1 MLRIISNSA
10 LRAVKTSAP
19 KASPKAFAFRAFS
32 NDAECEKE
40 KGLLNGIPN
49 VGNAKNYARKMNL
62 RDAGDLLKNKN
73 NVYNS
78 AVEDVHGDTNELKKY
93 LQDAVKRAQA
103 YMKNQED
110 IWDRDELK
118 DQLNRIIGTE
128 GNFVCLLGGK
138 STGKSLVLRH
148 FEKKNLT
155 NVFIV
160 NLRGT
165 EKGDILKELLRVLT
179 NRKSYYTELVDSA
192 KNPTV
197 LALKI
202 AGYSEIL
209 ADFEKILGNEE
220 SVESLPSLIMELVK
234 HRGKVTLIIDE
245 ANIAFTITDDTTPEK
260 IENLKAA
267 LALFTLL
274 TKELLQ
280 V

>member
-1 MLRIISNSA
+1 MYRTKLR
-10 LRAVKTSAP
+10 LLLKPRGLT
-19 KASPKAFAFRAFS
+19 AFPRFIAHS
-32 NDAECEKE
+32 GCEKE

-49 VGNAKNYARKMNL
+49 VGNAKDYARKLNL

-73 NVYNS
+73 YVYNS
-78 AVEDVHGDTNELKKY
+78 AVEDVHGDKKELEKY
-93 LQDAVKRAQA
+93 LQDTVKRAQA
-103 YMKNQED
+103 YMENQED

-118 DQLNRIIGTE
+118 DQLNRIIGTK

-148 FEKKNLT
+148 FEEKNLT

-179 NRKSYYTELVDSA
+179 KRKSYYTYLVNKS
-192 KNPTV
+192 KSI
-197 LALKI
+197 LALI
-202 AGYSEIL
+202 LTYSEIL
-209 ADFEKILGNEE
+209 ADFEKILGNEGA
-220 SVESLPSLIMELVK
+220 VESLPSLIMELVK
-234 HRGKVTLIIDE
+234 HRGKVTIIIDE
-245 ANIAFTITDDTTPEK
+245 ANIAFNITDDTTLEK

>member
-1 MLRIISNSA
+1 MHSTKVRSLLIP
-10 LRAVKTSAP
+10 AVLT
-19 KASPKAFAFRAFS
+19 AFPRFLAHS
-32 NDAECEKE
+32 ECEKE
-40 KGLLNGIPN
+40 KGLLNGIPD
-49 VGNAKNYARKMNL
+49 VGNAKNYARKINL
-62 RDAGDLLKNKN
+62 RDVGDLMKNTNYLYN
-73 NVYNS
+73 N
-78 AVEDVHGDTNELKKY
+78 AVEDVRGDTKELKKY
-93 LQDAVKRAQA
+93 LQDTVKRAQA
-103 YMKNQED
+103 YMENQEE

-118 DQLNRIIGTE
+118 DNLNRIIGTK

-155 NVFIV
+155 NVFV
-160 NLRGT
+160 VDLRGT

-179 NRKSYYTELVDSA
+179 MRKSYYTDLVNRS
-192 KNPTV
+192 KSILTLIFVGLFYTNGP
-197 LALKI
+197 
-202 AGYSEIL
+202 GSYSEIL
-209 ADFEKILGNEE
+209 ADFEKILGNEKA
-220 SVESLPSLIMELVK
+220 VESLPSLITELVK

-260 IENLKAA
+260 IENVKAA

>member
-1 MLRIISNSA
+1 MHSTKVRSLLIP
-10 LRAVKTSAP
+10 AVLT
-19 KASPKAFAFRAFS
+19 AFPRFLAHS
-32 NDAECEKE
+32 ECEKE
-40 KGLLNGIPN
+40 KGLLNGIPD
-49 VGNAKNYARKMNL
+49 VGNANNYARKINL
-62 RDAGDLLKNKN
+62 RDAVDLLKYKN
-73 NVYNS
+73 YLYNS
-78 AVEDVHGDTNELKKY
+78 AVEDVRGETKELKKY
-93 LQDAVKRAQA
+93 LQDTVKRAQA

-179 NRKSYYTELVDSA
+179 KRKSYYTGLVDQA
-192 KNPTV
+192 KKKAV
-197 LALKI
+197 LALI
-202 AGYSEIL
+202 LVGYSEIL

-220 SVESLPSLIMELVK
+220 AVESLPSLITELVK

-267 LALFTLL
+267 LALFTQL
-274 TKELLQ
+274 TKQLLQ

>member
-1 MLRIISNSA
+1 MHRTKLR
-10 LRAVKTSAP
+10 LRLIPAVLT
-19 KASPKAFAFRAFS
+19 AFPSFIAHS
-32 NDAECEKE
+32 ECEKE
-40 KGLLNGIPN
+40 KGLLNGIPD
-49 VGNAKNYARKMNL
+49 VGNAKNYARKINL
-62 RDAGDLLKNKN
+62 RDACDLLKKKDY
-73 NVYNS
+73 VYNS
-78 AVEDVHGDTNELKKY
+78 AVEDVRGDTNELKKY
-93 LQDAVKRAQA
+93 LQDTVKRAQA

-179 NRKSYYTELVDSA
+179 NRKSYYTELVDQA

-209 ADFEKILGNEE
+209 ADFEKKNLTNVFIVNFRGTEKGDIL
-220 SVESLPSLIMELVK
+220 
-234 HRGKVTLIIDE
+234 
-245 ANIAFTITDDTTPEK
+245 
-260 IENLKAA
+260 
-267 LALFTLL
+267 
-274 TKELLQ
+274 KE
-280 V
+280 